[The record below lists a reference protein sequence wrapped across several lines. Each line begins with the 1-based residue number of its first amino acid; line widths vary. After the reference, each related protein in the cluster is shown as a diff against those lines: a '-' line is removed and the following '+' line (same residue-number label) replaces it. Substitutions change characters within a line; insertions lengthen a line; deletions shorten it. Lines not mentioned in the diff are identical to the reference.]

1 MSVEISEM
9 ARIEEFD
16 KENVLKQ
23 AMNVFW
29 EKGYNGTSMQD
40 LVDATGLNRSSI
52 YNSFGSK
59 LELYQNTLRHYQKD
73 GNSRF
78 QKALVKANDSVEA
91 IRLIFEGFLPEIM
104 DDSKG
109 KGCFWMNCK
118 AEMGNQD
125 ENIQKWL
132 LDTQAYTLSLFQGL
146 VEDGQEQGIINLDQD
161 GKGYAYYIFNAF
173 QGFRMTGIL
182 VKDRKV
188 LQQIIDNTIKVIL

>member
-1 MSVEISEM
+1 M

-16 KENVLKQ
+16 RDTVLLN

-40 LVDATGLNRSSI
+40 LVERTGLNRSSI

-59 LELYQNTLRHYQKD
+59 LELYQHTLKHYQKSS
-73 GNSRF
+73 GVHF
-78 QKALVKANDSVEA
+78 QRALMKAKNPLEA
-91 IRLIFEGFLPEIM
+91 IRFIFEGFLPEIIS
-104 DDSKG
+104 DPG
-109 KGCFWMNCK
+109 NKGCFSMNCM

-125 ENIQKWL
+125 QDIEKWL
-132 LDTQAYTLSLFQGL
+132 MDTQRHTLSLFKDL
-146 VEDGQEQGIINLDQD
+146 IADGQAQGTINSDQD
-161 GKGYAYYIFNAF
+161 STAYAYHIFNAF

-188 LQQIIDNTIKVIL
+188 LQQIIDNAIKVIT

>member
-1 MSVEISEM
+1 MP
-9 ARIEEFD
+9 RIEEFD
-16 KENVLKQ
+16 RDAVLLK

-59 LELYQNTLRHYQKD
+59 LELYQDTLKQYRKTGDVY
-73 GNSRF
+73 F
-78 QKALVKANDSVEA
+78 QKALMKAQSPLEA
-91 IRLIFEGFLPEIM
+91 IQLIFENFLPEILNENR
-104 DDSKG
+104 S
-109 KGCFWMNCK
+109 KGCFLMNCK

-125 ENIQKWL
+125 QDIRKWL
-132 LDTQAYTLSLFQGL
+132 LDHQENTLFVFQEL
-146 VEDGQEQGIINLDQD
+146 VADGQEQGTINKKQD
-161 GKGYAYYIFNAF
+161 SKTYAYYIFNAF

-188 LQQIIDNTIKVIL
+188 LQQIIDNTIKVII

>member
-1 MSVEISEM
+1 MP
-9 ARIEEFD
+9 RLEEFNR
-16 KENVLKQ
+16 ESVLKQ

-59 LELYQNTLRHYQKD
+59 LQLYQVTLCHYQKD
-73 GNSRF
+73 TGRLFRSALLSATNS
-78 QKALVKANDSVEA
+78 LEA

-104 DDSKG
+104 GDSKA
-109 KGCFWMNCK
+109 KGCFSMNCK

-125 ENIQKWL
+125 ENIKKWL
-132 LDTQAYTLSLFQGL
+132 LDTQEQTLSTFQGL
-146 VEDGQEQGIINLDQD
+146 IKDGQEQGIINRNQD
-161 GKGYAYYIFNAF
+161 CRTYAYVVFNSF

-182 VKDRKV
+182 VKDRVV
-188 LQQIIDNTIKVIL
+188 LQQIIDSTIQMLV